1 MQEPKDSKNQKGNY
15 EQDVTDK
22 KNGKIDE
29 RRNCKHYRPPF
40 PPWNDGSGWGAL
52 GSVWIGEFKR
62 SVDKDGKKCKGRV
75 VCQRGEHGPFHC
87 ARIQAEE
94 SLPNAHAAR
103 I

>member
-1 MQEPKDSKNQKGNY
+1 MSVGIASIT
-15 EQDVTDK
+15 V
-22 KNGKIDE
+22 
-29 RRNCKHYRPPF
+29 RRFHRETMEVV
-40 PPWNDGSGWGAL
+40 GAR
-52 GSVWIGEFKR
+52 SVWIGEFKR